1 MMADVVDKATR
12 SRMMSGIRSRDTAIE
27 ISVRKALFAKGF
39 RYRLNQKG
47 LPGKP
52 DMVFA
57 RHQAIVFVHGCFWH
71 GHDCVLFRLPAT
83 NREFW
88 QVKIE
93 GNRTRDARNLDV
105 LTKLGWRVAI
115 VWECALRAK
124 GEEALAM
131 VANKLAGWLSS
142 RRKLIEIRA

>member
-1 MMADVVDKATR
+1 MADVVDKATR
-12 SRMMSGIRSRDTAIE
+12 SRMMSGIRSRDTGIE

-39 RYRLNQKG
+39 RYRLNQKD

-71 GHDCVLFRLPAT
+71 GHDCALFRLPAT
-83 NREFW
+83 NRDFW

-93 GNRTRDARNLDV
+93 GNRMRDARNLDA
-105 LTKLGWRVAI
+105 LTKMGWRVAI

-124 GEEALAM
+124 GEKALTKIADR
-131 VANKLAGWLSS
+131 LAGWLSG
-142 RRKLIEIRA
+142 RKKLIEVRA

>member
-1 MMADVVDKATR
+1 MADVVDKATR
-12 SRMMSGIRSRDTAIE
+12 SRMMSGIRSRDTGIE

-39 RYRLNQKG
+39 RYRLNQKD

-71 GHDCVLFRLPAT
+71 GHDCALFRLPAT

-88 QVKIE
+88 HVKIE
-93 GNRTRDARNLDV
+93 GNRTRDARNLDA
-105 LTKLGWRVAI
+105 LSKMGWRVAV

-124 GEEALAM
+124 GEKALTKI
-131 VANKLAGWLSS
+131 ANRLAGWLSS
-142 RRKLIEIRA
+142 RKKLIEIRA

>member
-1 MMADVVDKATR
+1 MSDIVDRATR
-12 SRMMSGIRSRDTAIE
+12 SRMMSGIRSKDTGIE

-39 RYRLNQKG
+39 RYRLNQKD

-52 DMVFA
+52 DMVFP
-57 RHQAIVFVHGCFWH
+57 RYQAIVFVHGCFWH

-93 GNRTRDARNLDV
+93 GNRTRDARNFEA
-105 LTKLGWRVAI
+105 LTKMGWRVAV

-124 GEEALAM
+124 GEEAL
-131 VANKLAGWLSS
+131 VKIANRLAGWL
-142 RRKLIEIRA
+142 RGRKIMMEIRA